1 MPVASSRYSLRSH
14 FDGREPDVRAS
25 YERLLEAA
33 RRLGPVEEESKKT
46 SIHLVRRT
54 AFAGVAT
61 RKTGLVL
68 TLKLESTPKSQRIRK
83 REQTS
88 ANRWHIEVLLE
99 RPAEVDRE
107 LKEWLEQAYQLSS

>member
-1 MPVASSRYSLRSH
+1 MPVASSTYSVRSH
-14 FDGREPDVRAS
+14 FDGREPGVRAT
-25 YERLLEAA
+25 YDRLLEAA
-33 RRLGPVEEESKKT
+33 RRLGPVEEEAKKT
-46 SIHLVRRT
+46 SIHLVRTT

-68 TLKLESTPKSQRIRK
+68 TLKLESSPKSQRIRK

-88 ANRWHIEVLLE
+88 TNRWHVEVLLE

-107 LKEWLEQAYQLSS
+107 LKGWLEQAYHLSS